1 MDVRV
6 RVRGGR
12 VWARVTEFGFRRHFL
27 CFDGAIFRL
36 ELERHADSER
46 ESGLGLGLGLGL
58 G

>member
-1 MDVRV
+1 VDVRV

-46 ESGLGLGLGLGL
+46 ESGLGLGLGLG
-58 G
+58 